1 MSDIVLRL
9 EAVEKHFGATP
20 AVHGVTLEIARGE
33 FFALLGP
40 SGCGKTTL
48 LRLIA
53 GFEQP
58 DTGRVL
64 LDGADVAS
72 VPANERPV
80 NTVFQHYALF
90 PHLTVAN
97 NVAFGLRYHPD
108 AIRNTQYA
116 VEEMLKLVRMD
127 GLGDRKPD
135 QLSGGQKQ
143 RVALARAL
151 ILHPKVLLL
160 DEPLAALD
168 VKLRKEMQVELKAL
182 QRRVGITFIF
192 VTHDQGE
199 AMSLADRVAVM
210 NEGRIEQLGTPAE
223 IYEAPRTSFV
233 AAFIGDSNFFDG
245 TVAEVVDA
253 EHVRLAID
261 GFPDLLAFNDKG
273 LSSGD
278 HVTLSVRPEKIRI
291 LRERPAPA
299 PDHNLARAIVED
311 VIYLGT
317 HTRYWLRSGEYRLAV
332 EQQHNRF
339 VLDEEPIRWKH
350 EVWLDWHVD
359 DGFMLERYAERDE
372 RLMGIPPE
380 RVGEGEEPAPGG
392 GRG

>member
-1 MSDIVLRL
+1 MNDVILRL
-9 EAVEKHFGATP
+9 DAVEKHFGATP

-48 LRLIA
+48 LRLVA

-58 DTGRVL
+58 DAGRVV
-64 LDGADVAS
+64 LDGTDVAG

-90 PHLTVAN
+90 PHLTVAD
-97 NVAFGLRYHPD
+97 NVAFGLRYKSE
-108 AIRNTQYA
+108 IRNQKSDID
-116 VEEMLKLVRMD
+116 EMLRLVRLE

-192 VTHDQGE
+192 VTHDQEE
-199 AMSLADRVAVM
+199 ALTLADRVAVM
-210 NEGRIEQLGTPAE
+210 NLGKVEQVGTT
-223 IYEAPRTSFV
+223 EAIFERPWTKFV
-233 AAFIGDSNFFDG
+233 ADFMGAVNFFDG
-245 TVAEVVDA
+245 FV
-253 EHVRLAID
+253 
-261 GFPDLLAFNDKG
+261 
-273 LSSGD
+273 
-278 HVTLSVRPEKIRI
+278 VRPEKM
-291 LRERPAPA
+291 
-299 PDHNLARAIVED
+299 
-311 VIYLGT
+311 
-317 HTRYWLRSGEYRLAV
+317 RLHAAATAGAV
-332 EQQHNRF
+332 EGKVESKVYQG
-339 VLDEEPIRWKH
+339 ETTRWLVRAADGKLLTVVEQNDGVPDAVSRLKPGDRVWVTWERRH
-350 EVWLDWHVD
+350 EVP
-359 DGFMLERYAERDE
+359 MK
-372 RLMGIPPE
+372 
-380 RVGEGEEPAPGG
+380 
-392 GRG
+392 